1 MERNSEVLEMNDL
14 QERERT
20 LAEEVEELRKAM
32 RQLGRALLG
41 EKKGE
46 MLSSKQLLLRML
58 CVYWPLALVWLY
70 IVYIAF
76 LFR

>member
-1 MERNSEVLEMNDL
+1 MKGQGM

-20 LAEEVEELRKAM
+20 LIEEVEELRKAM
-32 RQLGRALLG
+32 RELGRALLG
-41 EKKGE
+41 MKKGE

-58 CVYWPLALVWLY
+58 CVHWPLALIWLY
-70 IVYIAF
+70 IVYVAF